1 MSKEA
6 IMEKAK
12 QSIVEA
18 DEDIAMEA
26 LAEAEAE
33 GVDLVELLSNG
44 YSAGMKELGD
54 LFGMGE
60 IFLPELIFAT
70 EVMKAVSAEIE
81 GKMDMS
87 EVKSA
92 GTLVIGTVEGD
103 VHDIGKGIVA
113 SLVKTNGVE
122 VIDLGREVPAQNFVD
137 AAIEH
142 NAEFVGSSALL
153 TTTMTVQ
160 KDIEDALK
168 EAGIRDKVKTMV
180 CLLYTSQS
188 LPHIDFV
195 SSSIV
200 CEEAPGELGS
210 QYLYYTEMQ
219 NSTKPIIGGSTDAE
233 GVPRTFKLLKAVLG
247 SEEAVRTK
255 PYTIFDICVTSPLKW
270 SHIGA
275 RNIIDCVRMDIPINL
290 ISAQIAGATGPIT
303 LAGCI
308 LNHTVEILAGLV
320 LAQVVK
326 PGHPVSVS
334 YTHLDVYKRQVYPRS
349 SASFT
354 RYSSFLSLFPPVP
367 KFVRSSRLRYRLIPS
382 SFEIV
387 SSLVIGVG
395 VLRKCIFSWPNVMVK
410 PPR

>member
-33 GVDLVELLSNG
+33 GLDLVDLLSNG

-87 EVKSA
+87 DVKSA

-180 CLLYTSQS
+180 GG
-188 LPHIDFV
+188 
-195 SSSIV
+195 
-200 CEEAPGELGS
+200 APV
-210 QYLYYTEMQ
+210 T
-219 NSTKPIIGGSTDAE
+219 NRWAE
-233 GVPRTFKLLKAVLG
+233 K
-247 SEEAVRTK
+247 
-255 PYTIFDICVTSPLKW
+255 
-270 SHIGA
+270 IGA
-275 RNIIDCVRMDIPINL
+275 DAYCEDASDTVNFIMNW
-290 ISAQIAGATGPIT
+290 IAE
-303 LAGCI
+303 L
-308 LNHTVEILAGLV
+308 
-320 LAQVVK
+320 
-326 PGHPVSVS
+326 
-334 YTHLDVYKRQVYPRS
+334 
-349 SASFT
+349 
-354 RYSSFLSLFPPVP
+354 
-367 KFVRSSRLRYRLIPS
+367 
-382 SFEIV
+382 
-387 SSLVIGVG
+387 
-395 VLRKCIFSWPNVMVK
+395 
-410 PPR
+410 

>member
-6 IMEKAK
+6 IFEAAK

-18 DEDIAMEA
+18 DEDMAMEA
-26 LAEAEAE
+26 LADAEAE
-33 GVDLVELLSNG
+33 GLDLVELLSDG

-113 SLVKTNGVE
+113 SLVKTNGITV
-122 VIDLGREVPAQNFVD
+122 VDLGREVPAQNFVD

-180 CLLYTSQS
+180 
-188 LPHIDFV
+188 V
-195 SSSIV
+195 G
-200 CEEAPGELGS
+200 APV
-210 QYLYYTEMQ
+210 T
-219 NSTKPIIGGSTDAE
+219 NRWAE
-233 GVPRTFKLLKAVLG
+233 K
-247 SEEAVRTK
+247 
-255 PYTIFDICVTSPLKW
+255 
-270 SHIGA
+270 IGA
-275 RNIIDCVRMDIPINL
+275 DAYCEDA
-290 ISAQIAGATGPIT
+290 SD
-303 LAGCI
+303 
-308 LNHTVEILAGLV
+308 TVNFIMNWIEQL
-320 LAQVVK
+320 
-326 PGHPVSVS
+326 
-334 YTHLDVYKRQVYPRS
+334 
-349 SASFT
+349 
-354 RYSSFLSLFPPVP
+354 
-367 KFVRSSRLRYRLIPS
+367 
-382 SFEIV
+382 
-387 SSLVIGVG
+387 
-395 VLRKCIFSWPNVMVK
+395 
-410 PPR
+410 

>member
-33 GVDLVELLSNG
+33 GVDLVELLSDG

-70 EVMKAVSAEIE
+70 EVMKTVSAEIE

-153 TTTMTVQ
+153 TTTMTVH

-180 CLLYTSQS
+180 GG
-188 LPHIDFV
+188 
-195 SSSIV
+195 
-200 CEEAPGELGS
+200 APV
-210 QYLYYTEMQ
+210 T
-219 NSTKPIIGGSTDAE
+219 NRWAE
-233 GVPRTFKLLKAVLG
+233 K
-247 SEEAVRTK
+247 
-255 PYTIFDICVTSPLKW
+255 
-270 SHIGA
+270 IGA
-275 RNIIDCVRMDIPINL
+275 DAYCEDASDTVNFIMDW
-290 ISAQIAGATGPIT
+290 IAK
-303 LAGCI
+303 L
-308 LNHTVEILAGLV
+308 
-320 LAQVVK
+320 
-326 PGHPVSVS
+326 
-334 YTHLDVYKRQVYPRS
+334 
-349 SASFT
+349 
-354 RYSSFLSLFPPVP
+354 
-367 KFVRSSRLRYRLIPS
+367 
-382 SFEIV
+382 
-387 SSLVIGVG
+387 
-395 VLRKCIFSWPNVMVK
+395 
-410 PPR
+410 

>member
-33 GVDLVELLSNG
+33 GVDLVELLSDG

-87 EVKSA
+87 DVKSA

-180 CLLYTSQS
+180 GG
-188 LPHIDFV
+188 
-195 SSSIV
+195 
-200 CEEAPGELGS
+200 APV
-210 QYLYYTEMQ
+210 T
-219 NSTKPIIGGSTDAE
+219 NRWAE
-233 GVPRTFKLLKAVLG
+233 K
-247 SEEAVRTK
+247 
-255 PYTIFDICVTSPLKW
+255 
-270 SHIGA
+270 IGA
-275 RNIIDCVRMDIPINL
+275 DAYCEDASDTVNFIMDW
-290 ISAQIAGATGPIT
+290 IAK
-303 LAGCI
+303 L
-308 LNHTVEILAGLV
+308 
-320 LAQVVK
+320 
-326 PGHPVSVS
+326 
-334 YTHLDVYKRQVYPRS
+334 
-349 SASFT
+349 
-354 RYSSFLSLFPPVP
+354 
-367 KFVRSSRLRYRLIPS
+367 
-382 SFEIV
+382 
-387 SSLVIGVG
+387 
-395 VLRKCIFSWPNVMVK
+395 
-410 PPR
+410 

>member
-6 IMEKAK
+6 IMEAAK

-18 DEDIAMEA
+18 DEDMAMEA
-26 LAEAEAE
+26 LADAEAE
-33 GVDLVELLSNG
+33 GIDLVELLSNG

-70 EVMKAVSAEIE
+70 EVMKTVSAEIE

-160 KDIEDALK
+160 KDIEEALK

-180 CLLYTSQS
+180 
-188 LPHIDFV
+188 
-195 SSSIV
+195 
-200 CEEAPGELGS
+200 
-210 QYLYYTEMQ
+210 
-219 NSTKPIIGGSTDAE
+219 GGA
-233 GVPRTFKLLKAVLG
+233 L
-247 SEEAVRTK
+247 
-255 PYTIFDICVTSPLKW
+255 
-270 SHIGA
+270 
-275 RNIIDCVRMDIPINL
+275 
-290 ISAQIAGATGPIT
+290 
-303 LAGCI
+303 
-308 LNHTVEILAGLV
+308 
-320 LAQVVK
+320 
-326 PGHPVSVS
+326 
-334 YTHLDVYKRQVYPRS
+334 
-349 SASFT
+349 
-354 RYSSFLSLFPPVP
+354 
-367 KFVRSSRLRYRLIPS
+367 
-382 SFEIV
+382 
-387 SSLVIGVG
+387 
-395 VLRKCIFSWPNVMVK
+395 
-410 PPR
+410 